1 MNHLLMLVLLSLSLA
16 LSACGKKEE
25 AALPKTSAEG
35 VKQEAAQAI
44 GAAEEQA
51 KKIRDEFV
59 SKAQQELNELNA
71 KLAEL
76 KTKAQTLTGEAKV
89 KIDQQIQN
97 LEQEQKTA
105 AQKLGELKS
114 ATSEKWNEL
123 KAGASEAVDRFK
135 QAVKKTKEGS

>member
-1 MNHLLMLVLLSLSLA
+1 MNRLLMLVVLGLSFI
-16 LSACGKKEE
+16 LSACGKKDE
-25 AALPKTSAEG
+25 AAPPKTGVEG
-35 VKQEAAQAI
+35 VKQEAAAAI

-51 KKIRDEFV
+51 KQMRNEFV
-59 SKAQQELNELNA
+59 AKAQQEMDELNA

-76 KTKAQTLTGEAKV
+76 KTKAQKLTGEAKV
-89 KIDQQIQN
+89 KINQQIQN

-114 ATSEKWNEL
+114 ATGEKWNEL

-135 QAVKKTKEGS
+135 KSVKTVKEGS

>member
-1 MNHLLMLVLLSLSLA
+1 MNRLLMLMLLGLSLA
-16 LSACGKKEE
+16 LSACGKKE
-25 AALPKTSAEG
+25 AAPPPATGAEG
-35 VKQEAAQAI
+35 VKKEAAAVI
-44 GAAEEQA
+44 GAVEEKTKQM
-51 KKIRDEFV
+51 RDEFV
-59 SKAQQELNELNA
+59 AKAQQEMDELNA

-114 ATSEKWNEL
+114 ATGEKWNEL
-123 KAGASEAVDRFK
+123 KAGVSESVDRFK
-135 QAVKKTKEGS
+135 QSVKTAKEGS